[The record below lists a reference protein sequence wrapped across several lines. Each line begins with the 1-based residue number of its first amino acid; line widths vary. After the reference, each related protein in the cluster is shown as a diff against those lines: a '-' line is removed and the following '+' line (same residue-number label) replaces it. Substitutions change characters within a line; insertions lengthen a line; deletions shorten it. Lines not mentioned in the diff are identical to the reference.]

1 MNKEKTKYMSRIL
14 NSFKLYSGLT
24 LGTRIMIWMAIGT
37 IAGVIFKENAMV
49 VKPLG
54 DLFIKLLMLAAIPLV
69 FFNLLN
75 GLAGL
80 SDIKSLGRITAK
92 IGIFYA
98 GTSTL
103 SFILGYFAFHKLEP
117 GKGFNLNSDTPENI
131 GEMPNVID
139 MLLGMV
145 PDNIF
150 SSFAKANM
158 VHIVIFAVLLGV
170 TILSLPKEVKQPI
183 EKGLDV
189 LSRLFRE
196 LVNLVLKVS
205 PVGIGALMAAT
216 FGEYGSKMFGPL
228 AYFLGGVWGTQ
239 VVMLIIFI
247 ILLFLFTRMTPV
259 TFFKKTGSLY
269 ATAIATCSSW
279 ACLAVG
285 LEIAEDKLKLPKQ
298 IYSFTLPLGIQLNKN
313 GTAIMLI
320 GVLLFTAQA
329 SGITFDPASVVTI
342 ILIGLLLE
350 TGSGGIPGGGLVIA
364 LIFVKAFNLPL
375 EIAAIVG
382 GIYRLVDMGNTTI
395 NVMGDMVGTIIVT
408 HSEKNSIKRKNG
420 ENSDEL
426 AEKAS

>member
-1 MNKEKTKYMSRIL
+1 MKKIVRLYRKYRALS
-14 NSFKLYSGLT
+14 
-24 LGTRIMIWMAIGT
+24 LGTRIMIFMGIGT
-37 IAGVIFKENAMV
+37 IAGVVFGENAV
-49 VKPLG
+49 VVQPIG

-80 SDIKSLGRITAK
+80 SDIKSLGRITVK

-98 GTSTL
+98 GTSAL
-103 SFILGYFAFHKLEP
+103 SFVLGYFTMNTLEP
-117 GKGFNLNSDTPENI
+117 GKGFNLNSKPPEDI

-139 MLLGMV
+139 MLLDMV
-145 PDNIF
+145 PDNVF
-150 SSFAKANM
+150 KSFAEANM
-158 VHIVIFAVLLGV
+158 VQIVIFAVLLGI
-170 TILSLPKEVKQPI
+170 TILTLPKDIKSPI
-183 EKGLDV
+183 VKGLEV

-196 LVNLVLKVS
+196 LVALVLEVS
-205 PVGIGALMAAT
+205 PLGIGALMAAT
-216 FGEYGSKMFGPL
+216 FGVYGSKMFGPL
-228 AYFLGGVWGTQ
+228 AFFLGGVWGTQ
-239 VVMLIIFI
+239 IVMMGVFLV
-247 ILLFLFTRMTPV
+247 LLYLFTRMTPG
-259 TFFKKTGSLY
+259 TFFKKTGTLY
-269 ATAIATCSSW
+269 ATAVATCSSW

-285 LEIAEDKLKLPKQ
+285 LELAEKRLHLPKQ

-395 NVMGDMVGTIIVT
+395 NVMGDMVGTIIVSN
-408 HSEKNSIKRKNG
+408 SEEKRLKRNNKKESNQ
-420 ENSDEL
+420 ENT
-426 AEKAS
+426 

>member
-1 MNKEKTKYMSRIL
+1 MKRISRLYRKYRALS
-14 NSFKLYSGLT
+14 
-24 LGTRIMIWMAIGT
+24 LGTRIMIFMGIGT
-37 IAGVIFKENAMV
+37 IAGVIFGEDAV
-49 VKPLG
+49 AVQPIG

-80 SDIKSLGRITAK
+80 SDIKSLGRITVK
-92 IGIFYA
+92 IGLFYA

-103 SFILGYFAFHKLEP
+103 SFVLGYFTMNTLEP
-117 GKGFNLNSDTPENI
+117 GKGFNLNSAPPEDI

-139 MLLGMV
+139 MLLDMI
-145 PDNIF
+145 PDNVF
-150 SSFAKANM
+150 KSFAEANM
-158 VHIVIFAVLLGV
+158 VQIVIFAVLLGI
-170 TILSLPKEVKQPI
+170 TILTLPKDIKRPI
-183 EKGLDV
+183 VKGLEV

-196 LVNLVLKVS
+196 LVSLVLEVS
-205 PVGIGALMAAT
+205 PLGIGALMAAT
-216 FGEYGSKMFGPL
+216 FGVYGSKMFGPL
-228 AYFLGGVWGTQ
+228 AFFLGGVWGTQ
-239 VVMLIIFI
+239 LVMMGVFL
-247 ILLFLFTRMTPV
+247 ILLFLFTRMTPGK
-259 TFFKKTGSLY
+259 FFNRTGTLY
-269 ATAIATCSSW
+269 ATAVATCSSW

-285 LEIAEDKLKLPKQ
+285 LELAEKKLHLPKH

-395 NVMGDMVGTIIVT
+395 NVMGDMVGTIIVSN
-408 HSEKNSIKRKNG
+408 SEEKRLQRKSIK
-420 ENSDEL
+420 ESE
-426 AEKAS
+426 